1 MKQSSGRRGT
11 DETRR
16 FYDEVGWCVQGDK
29 PVDLNLFGVREDGPI
44 RIELYRLHTD
54 RIRLALS
61 RAGTALNVLECGCGG
76 SPNWQILEVCSRYT
90 GVDFSERG
98 LQLARSSYSDVRIPH
113 EFQNA
118 DVCALPFND
127 GAFDAVYCANMIYHI
142 DDAASQDVA
151 LAEMARVVRPGGVV
165 VLIAANPYPLAFPV
179 QLARGLARDTPVVG
193 SVLNRIRSKPPL
205 PYKPM
210 PIGWVRRRLARFGP
224 VEVATGALPTMY
236 FNQNVTEFR
245 GVGKLRW
252 KAIRWLDVHHPRLSA
267 YLGNY
272 VMLTLR
278 KDASP
283 ERRSQNVSPSLV
295 PVHKGLR
302 PNIRA
307 TSRHFD
313 GGTGCGGG
321 NSQSA

>member
-1 MKQSSGRRGT
+1 MKPLSEQRGT

-29 PVDLNLFGVREDGPI
+29 PIDLDLFGVKEDGPI

-54 RIRLALS
+54 RTRLALS
-61 RAGTALNVLECGCGG
+61 RAGTTLNVLECGCGG
-76 SPNWQILEVCSRYT
+76 NPNRRLLEVCSRYT

-98 LQLARSSYSDVRIPH
+98 VQLARSSFSDVRIPH
-113 EFQNA
+113 EFQKA
-118 DVCALPFND
+118 DVCALPFSD
-127 GAFDAVYCANMIYHI
+127 GAFDAVYCAHMIYHI
-142 DDAASQDVA
+142 DNAASQDAA
-151 LAEMARVVRPGGVV
+151 LAEMARVVRPSGVV

-179 QLARGLARDTPVVG
+179 RLVRGLARDAPVIG
-193 SVLNRIRSKPPL
+193 FVLNRIRSKPPV

-210 PIGWVRRRLARFGP
+210 PIGWMRRRLARFGL
-224 VEVATGALPTMY
+224 VEVVTSALPTTY

-245 GVGKLRW
+245 GIGKLGW

-278 KDASP
+278 KDAA
-283 ERRSQNVSPSLV
+283 RM
-295 PVHKGLR
+295 
-302 PNIRA
+302 
-307 TSRHFD
+307 
-313 GGTGCGGG
+313 
-321 NSQSA
+321 SA

>member
-16 FYDEVGWCVQGDK
+16 FYDEIGWCVQGGT
-29 PVDLNLFGVREDGPI
+29 PVDLILFGLKEEGPV
-44 RIELYRLHTD
+44 RIELGRLHTD

-61 RAGTALNVLECGCGG
+61 RAGTALNILECGCGG
-76 SPNWQILEVCSRYT
+76 NPDRQILEVCSRYT

-98 LQLARSSYSDVRIPH
+98 IQLARLSFSDVRIPNA
-113 EFQNA
+113 FQKA
-118 DVCALPFND
+118 DVCALPFSD

-142 DDAASQDVA
+142 DDAASQDAA

-179 QLARGLARDTPVVG
+179 RLVRGLARDTPIVG
-193 SVLNRIRSKPPL
+193 FVLNRIRSKPLL

-210 PIGWVRRRLARFGP
+210 PIGWMRRRLARFGL
-224 VEVATGALPTMY
+224 VEVVTGALPTTS

-245 GVGKLRW
+245 GAGKLRW

-267 YLGNY
+267 YLGNF

-278 KDASP
+278 KDAARIP
-283 ERRSQNVSPSLV
+283 PSTTL
-295 PVHKGLR
+295 
-302 PNIRA
+302 A
-307 TSRHFD
+307 D
-313 GGTGCGGG
+313 
-321 NSQSA
+321 